1 MKISAKIILLLTL
14 VLSTTAFASS
24 PQEKSVVCEA
34 CHGKDG
40 ISVIKIY
47 PNLAKQNAQYLEKQL
62 KAFRDG
68 QRVDPI
74 MSAMAKSLTDD
85 DINVLATYYSGL

>member
-1 MKISAKIILLLTL
+1 MKTPAKILLLLALT
-14 VLSTTAFASS
+14 LSTNVFASS

-34 CHGKDG
+34 CHGKEG
-40 ISVIKIY
+40 ISVINIY
-47 PNLAKQNAQYLEKQL
+47 PNLAKQNSQYIEKQL

-74 MSAMAKSLTDD
+74 MSPMAKSLTDD
-85 DINVLATYYSGL
+85 DINVLAAYYSSL